1 MYCTYGTPW
10 FCTDIFSLGRILLL
24 TLSMY
29 NDKQWKEQQIMSY
42 LHKSIYMELNN
53 TIAGICQL
61 SNSNPTK
68 VQAAC
73 FLDALGK
80 KEEEAF
86 KPYLQKWIEQYI

>member
-1 MYCTYGTPW
+1 MQSICTTAKKKL
-10 FCTDIFSLGRILLL
+10 CTVPMVHPGFV
-24 TLSMY
+24 
-29 NDKQWKEQQIMSY
+29 QEQQIMSY
-42 LHKSIYMELNN
+42 LDQSIYMELNN

-73 FLDALGK
+73 LLDALG

-86 KPYLQKWIEQYI
+86 KPYVQKWIEQYI